1 VLHRHCAIDECQRER
16 RRLAQK
22 ARRAQHGG
30 PAVLSAERKKHR
42 AKYMA
47 SYREE
52 HAVYRRRERGAAHR
66 RRVVTEAGSNDEPAR
81 LYVASRPG
89 EAIRLRVVTEAGRS
103 IELGAAVTSEILGRV
118 VTEAG

>member
-1 VLHRHCAIDECQRER
+1 MLHQHCARDECQRER

-22 ARRAQHGG
+22 ARRAKQGSL
-30 PAVLSAERKKHR
+30 VLGATRKKFR
-42 AKYMA
+42 SEYM
-47 SYREE
+47 
-52 HAVYRRRERGAAHR
+52 AVYRQEHARYRRRQRDAARR

-103 IELGAAVTSEILGRV
+103 IELGAKATSEILGRV